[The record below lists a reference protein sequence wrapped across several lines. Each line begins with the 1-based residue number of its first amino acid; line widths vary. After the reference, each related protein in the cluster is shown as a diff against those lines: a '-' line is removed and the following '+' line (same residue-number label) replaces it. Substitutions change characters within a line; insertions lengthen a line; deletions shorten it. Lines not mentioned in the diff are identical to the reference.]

1 MESTLPIGI
10 EGSRARDVRHTRLGQ
25 AALVVAGSAFVALCA
40 HLSVPLWFTP
50 VPLSLVNFAVV
61 LVGLALGPAAGFSA
75 MVLYLA
81 EGASGLPVFSPH
93 GPGGVAQLI
102 GPTGGYLLAY
112 PFAAALAGFF
122 SRRAFSRKAS
132 FVAALI
138 GSVAATA
145 VILAM
150 GAAWL
155 AHFTH
160 ITPASSFWLGV
171 APFLPGEVA
180 KVAAASGIYT
190 TLQRWYRA

>member
-1 MESTLPIGI
+1 MESTLPVGI
-10 EGSRARDVRHTRLGQ
+10 EGAREQDVLQTRLGQ
-25 AALVVAGSAFVALCA
+25 AALVVAGSALVAVCA

-61 LVGLALGPAAGFSA
+61 LVGLALGPVAGFSA

-93 GPGGVAQLI
+93 GLGGVAQLL

-112 PFAAALAGFF
+112 PFAAAVAGWIARVAF
-122 SRRAFSRKAS
+122 SRRAS

-138 GSVAATA
+138 GSVAGT
-145 VILAM
+145 VLILSM
-150 GAAWL
+150 GTAWL
-155 AHFTH
+155 AHFNNVG
-160 ITPASSFWLGV
+160 PVAAFWLGM
-171 APFLPGEVA
+171 APFLPGEVV

-190 TLQRWYRA
+190 TLHRWYRG